1 MCPAKTGSGTRLIH
15 FLHTLCSRS
24 KGAEDMRFLFEPR
37 VVKLGVAALC
47 ALASASAVHAQAPDP
62 QQKVVDARQ
71 GLFKLVDWSFGPVQ
85 DMLRNKAKWDAAVV
99 QKSATR
105 VETLA
110 PFITDAFAVDTHKN
124 TAFKT
129 KARENIW
136 TNAPDFKAKA
146 DELAKAAAALAA
158 AAKSGADDKA
168 LRQAAM
174 TVGRACSGCHDN
186 YKDK

>member
-1 MCPAKTGSGTRLIH
+1 M
-15 FLHTLCSRS
+15 RS
-24 KGAEDMRFLFEPR
+24 F
-37 VVKLGVAALC
+37 VKPHVMKVGVAALC
-47 ALASASAVHAQAPDP
+47 ALAGVSAVHAQAQDP
-62 QQKVVDARQ
+62 QQKAVDARQ
-71 GLFKLVDWSFGPVQ
+71 ALFKVVDWSFAPVG

-99 QKSATR
+99 RKAAER

-110 PFITDAFAVDTHKN
+110 PFIPDAFAVDTHKN
-124 TAFKT
+124 TAFRT

-146 DELAKAAAALAA
+146 DELSKAAAALVA
-158 AAKSGADDKA
+158 AAKGGADDKA